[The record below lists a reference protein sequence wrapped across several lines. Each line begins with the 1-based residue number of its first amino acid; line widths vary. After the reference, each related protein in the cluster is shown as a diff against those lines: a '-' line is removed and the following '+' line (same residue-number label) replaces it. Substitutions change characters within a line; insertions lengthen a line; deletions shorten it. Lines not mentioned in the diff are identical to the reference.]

1 MEHTCEMKAY
11 LERLDNT
18 EFVRD
23 KQSIERELG
32 RWVNNSIVKSYDNGF
47 GKVKLATSL
56 IIDAYKNLFINEES
70 DYFIEENTPVSM
82 FTVYNS
88 FTDQIC
94 NKDKDIMNKAEK
106 TLLLKNVLEF

>member
-1 MEHTCEMKAY
+1 M
-11 LERLDNT
+11 
-18 EFVRD
+18 FRD

-94 NKDKDIMNKAEK
+94 NKDKGYNE
-106 TLLLKNVLEF
+106 